1 MPARPDSF
9 EPDDRCTERGALGQR
24 AHRDLIEHGARFE
37 RRLWTVREGVWCLVG
52 NGLSNQ
58 TFVLAPQGLIVIDT
72 GDSVEEMRSALA
84 EIRQHTDAP
93 VAAVIYTHFHYVGG
107 TAALL
112 GETGGAPLPV
122 WAHAGLVGNRQ
133 RFAGAIGPAYSR
145 GLAHQFGVLLPAE
158 GEDALLNV
166 GLGMAY
172 RNPDHAP
179 HTPGFMP
186 PTHTFDTPVSV
197 EIAGLAITL
206 TPAPSDADD
215 SVTIWIPAL
224 GVCVNNLVWPT
235 LFNVFPIRG
244 EAYRDPRML
253 LTGID
258 HLQALFPEHLLCTH
272 GPPVSGRERIQADV
286 IDYRDSIQFM
296 WDQTVRGLN
305 RGLTG
310 PELTRFVVLPER
322 FRRTYFTRQFYGLVE
337 HHVRQIQAG
346 LIGWF
351 DGNEADLFPLAPPER
366 AMRLIAGFGGRDAVH
381 AQALAAFDAGDL
393 RWSLELASWLV
404 RCELNE
410 HGRAD
415 AGRSAD
421 RALMARIL
429 RAVATRSTSANLRN
443 WCLTRAREL
452 DGLLDLERFR
462 THRFRSE
469 DVLGSPPGTFVPVLS
484 VLLDPMRA
492 AGIHAAMRWEF
503 ADGSRTALLIRDG
516 VAVPV
521 DPSLPSMALSLD
533 LPAWARL
540 LTGRI
545 SLSAAIADGS
555 VRIEAGQDA
564 VLAWFRCF
572 DHPSLG
578 A

>member
-1 MPARPDSF
+1 MHAGPESF
-9 EPDDRCTERGALGQR
+9 ETDDSRTESGPLGQR
-24 AHRDLIEHGARFE
+24 AHRELIEHGARFE
-37 RRLWTVREGVWCLVG
+37 RRLWQVCEGVWCLVG

-84 EIRQHTDAP
+84 EIRRHTDAP

-107 TAALL
+107 TTALL
-112 GETGGAPLPV
+112 GETGDAPLLI
-122 WAHAGLVGNRQ
+122 WAHAGLVANR
-133 RFAGAIGPAYSR
+133 RRTTGAIGPTYSR
-145 GLAHQFGVLLPAE
+145 GLAHQFGILLPAD
-158 GEDALLNV
+158 GEDGLLNV
-166 GLGMAY
+166 GLGMAF
-172 RNPDHAP
+172 RNAAHAP
-179 HTPGFMP
+179 HTPGFIA

-197 EIAGLAITL
+197 EIAGLAIEF

-244 EAYRDPRML
+244 EAYRDPRIL
-253 LTGID
+253 LVGID
-258 HLQALFPEHLLCTH
+258 HLQALFPEHLLGAH
-272 GPPVSGRERIQADV
+272 GPPISGRERIQADV
-286 IDYRDSIQFM
+286 IDYRDAIQFM

-322 FRRTYFTRQFYGLVE
+322 FRRTYLTRQYYGLVE

-351 DGNEADLFPLAPPER
+351 DGNEADLFPVAPPGR
-366 AMRLIAGFGGRDAVH
+366 AQRLIEGFGGRDAVH
-381 AQALAAFDAGDL
+381 AQAQAAFEAGDL
-393 RWSLELASWLV
+393 RWALELSSWLV
-404 RCELNE
+404 RCELDA

-415 AGRSAD
+415 AGRPAD
-421 RALMARIL
+421 RALMARVL
-429 RAVATRSTSANLRN
+429 RTLATRTTSANLRN

-452 DGLLDLERFR
+452 DGVLDLGRFR
-462 THRFRSE
+462 THRFRIE
-469 DVLGSPPGTFVPVLS
+469 DVLASPPATFVEVLS
-484 VLLDPMRA
+484 VMLDPARA
-492 AGIHAAMRWEF
+492 AGLNAAMRWDF
-503 ADGSRTALLIRDG
+503 ADGTRTAMLLRDG

-521 DPSLPSMALSLD
+521 DADVASMALALD
-533 LPAWARL
+533 LKTWARL
-540 LTGRI
+540 LAGRTT
-545 SLSAAIADGS
+545 LSAAVADGS
-555 VRIEAGQDA
+555 VRIDGEMDA
-564 VLAWFRCF
+564 ILSWFRCF
-572 DHPSLG
+572 DHTALG